1 MEMASF
7 SPLSQSS
14 GSICMAEKSSG
25 LQTLLTGLFGLTVWS
40 SKGDGTFLKHPDKYF
55 ATGEVLIGNKPPSSF
70 LHLHNTIFCPS
81 KGSRVGN
88 QIPGARTALLLKVQE
103 GSCYLNHEKIKKYMA
118 YKKSSE

>member
-1 MEMASF
+1 MASF

-14 GSICMAEKSSG
+14 GSICRAEKSSG
-25 LQTLLTGLFGLTVWS
+25 LQTLLTGLFGLNVWS

-81 KGSRVGN
+81 KGSGVGN

-103 GSCYLNHEKIKKYMA
+103 GSCYLNREKIKKYMA